1 MFTKT
6 LHLTLITILLLAL
19 AACTAPRQPTTLAPT
34 QAPSLLPPS
43 ATLAPTLVPSAT
55 PVPSASPAPSATPVP
70 TLVPSGTPISTQ
82 GWLVYKNSAYGFSF
96 QYPPSWTVAEDLR
109 PASTSYKHA
118 LWLQPKADAL
128 TRLVIGFKRSGESA
142 GIGRTSLGQGE
153 LVERGTLTFLKQ
165 EITVRALVDRGKDRT
180 LLYGS
185 GELQRG
191 GLLFALF
198 LDYLGEPAKVAG
210 LSELDEAIAA
220 GIITSLTMN

>member
-1 MFTKT
+1 LFRKS

-19 AACTAPRQPTTLAPT
+19 AACTAPLQPTTLAPT
-34 QAPSLLPPS
+34 LLPPS
-43 ATLAPTLVPSAT
+43 ATPIPSATPVPTLVPSAS
-55 PVPSASPAPSATPVP
+55 PVPSATAAPTLAP

-96 QYPPSWTVAEDLR
+96 QYPQAWTVAEDLR
-109 PASTSYKHA
+109 PASTSFKHA

-185 GELQRG
+185 GEIQRG
-191 GLLFALF
+191 TLFFTLF
-198 LDYLGEPAKVAG
+198 LDYLGDPTKVAG
-210 LSELDEAIAA
+210 LSELDEAVAARIIA
-220 GIITSLTMN
+220 SLTMN